1 MTIKTPHIVALV
13 VVTAA
18 LAVVTMMVESNRGQ
32 PTAQAPEST
41 SPPAAKQ
48 PAVKVTAPKQ
58 AVAPQ
63 PATPQTP
70 RASRPKVKATAAA
83 PKARPQ
89 RKTGSRTVKWDAP
102 IQWVAY
108 DAGVA
113 QAKAENKPILMFVY
127 ADW

>member
-13 VVTAA
+13 LVTAA

-32 PTAQAPEST
+32 PTAEAPKNT

-48 PAVKVTAPKQ
+48 PPVKVAAPKQ

-63 PATPQTP
+63 PPTTQAPV
-70 RASRPKVKATAAA
+70 ASRPKVKATGA
-83 PKARPQ
+83 KARPQ